1 MLLWNL
7 GVCQVLVLVA
17 APPLAAQATGTG
29 KWEIEFRGGRT
40 ASTNPISGAVTLP
53 GPGEVFITGPSTL
66 IPPPSSRRE
75 SSWYFGDGTVL
86 FNQAVTALG
95 QLPDLMT
102 TLDPVLA
109 RPIGEWHNGGTLG
122 VSVTRAFSPRISAE
136 FSVDYNLARLQ
147 MTDANRDAVEATRAS
162 FIPAFTGMIR
172 FNRNRVVQSITS
184 TAALE
189 GGGGRQIVTSGAVVV
204 NLRSTGRVIPYV
216 SGGAGLI
223 SITGTTPSVA
233 LQGNYQFLTAPG
245 NPVDET
251 DNVTVKDA
259 RDTHTLAGI
268 VGGGVKYYVSP
279 RWGIRIAARTS
290 VFRNTANTTLDTAP
304 IVTLGLQP
312 AGGGA
317 LGGDPSIQFSNTS
330 SPVTVGGV
338 TGVMASTLTGPPI
351 TGHRTFSG
359 SGVVN
364 ETSVTVGLLW
374 RF

>member
-1 MLLWNL
+1 MRIPILV
-7 GVCQVLVLVA
+7 VCQVIFVVIAL
-17 APPLAAQATGTG
+17 PSAAQETG
-29 KWEIEFRGGRT
+29 KWEVEFRGGRT
-40 ASTNPISGAVTLP
+40 ASTNPTSGVVTLP
-53 GPGEVFITGPSTL
+53 GPGEVFITGPNTI

-95 QLPDLMT
+95 QLPGQII

-109 RPIGEWHNGGTLG
+109 RPLGEWHSGGTLG
-122 VSVTRAFSPRISAE
+122 VSVSRAFSPRISAE
-136 FSVDYNLARLQ
+136 FTVDYNLARLHI
-147 MTDANRDAVEATRAS
+147 TEANSDAVEATRAS

-189 GGGGRQIVTSGAVVV
+189 REGGRQIVTSGALAV
-204 NLRSTGRVIPYV
+204 NLRRAGRVIPYV
-216 SGGAGLI
+216 SGGAGLM
-223 SITGTTPSVA
+223 SIIGTTPSVA
-233 LQGNYQFLTAPG
+233 LRGNYQFLTAPG

-251 DNVTVKDA
+251 DTVTVKDA
-259 RDTHTLAGI
+259 RDNHTLAGI
-268 VGGGVKYYVSP
+268 VGAGVKYYASR
-279 RWGIRIAARTS
+279 RWGIRIAARTYFFS
-290 VFRNTANTTLDTAP
+290 NTANTTLDAAP
-304 IVTLGLQP
+304 TVTLGLQP

-317 LGGDPSIQFSNTS
+317 LGGDPSLQFSNTS
-330 SPVTVGGV
+330 NPVTAGGV

-351 TGHRTFSG
+351 TGLRTFTG
-359 SGVVN
+359 SGVVH